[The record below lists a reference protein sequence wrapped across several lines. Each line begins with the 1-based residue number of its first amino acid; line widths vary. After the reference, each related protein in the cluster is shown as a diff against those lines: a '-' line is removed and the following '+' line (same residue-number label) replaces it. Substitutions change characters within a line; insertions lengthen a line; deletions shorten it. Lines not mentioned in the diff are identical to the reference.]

1 VSSLRGIPTSR
12 AYWELRAEQMMNRI
26 FDPEPLIDL
35 EADETATRPRALLPP
50 GLPVATASLPA
61 DPLHSASPTRTASP
75 DGAGRRDQPL
85 LLLSILG
92 GVCMVSAASS
102 VLYLSHW
109 NQMQQS
115 LSQERNLLLVER
127 LRSLGP
133 ANPVPATPRDPAP
146 TPLPLAREPRL
157 AQEKDGDG
165 LPPPPEEPWMEQ
177 LGELPHPEATAPSV
191 LRVPLSPKLGAAA
204 PPATAPSGVA
214 TAGPVP
220 ELLGVVAAPG
230 KAGSAIFQ
238 TGGNSSNVGV
248 GESIGSSG
256 WRLRS
261 AEGDAVLIER
271 GGEVRRVSLGS
282 GS

>member
-1 VSSLRGIPTSR
+1 MSSLRGIPTSR
-12 AYWELRAEQMMNRI
+12 AYWELRADQMMNRI
-26 FDPEPLIDL
+26 FDPEPLIEL
-35 EADETATRPRALLPP
+35 ETGETGHQNGPVLPP
-50 GLPVATASLPA
+50 PVP
-61 DPLHSASPTRTASP
+61 PPPTRTAAPVGS
-75 DGAGRRDQPL
+75 GRRDQPL
-85 LLLSILG
+85 LLFSILG
-92 GVCMVSAASS
+92 AVCMVSAASS

-109 NQMQQS
+109 NRMQQS

-133 ANPVPATPRDPAP
+133 ANPVPATPRDP
-146 TPLPLAREPRL
+146 TPAALPLGREPRL
-157 AQEKDGDG
+157 AAGSAAEG

-177 LGELPHPEATAPSV
+177 LGELPRPESTAPSV
-191 LRVPLSPKLGAAA
+191 LRVPVSPKLAAAA
-204 PPATAPSGVA
+204 PPASASPSLA
-214 TAGPVP
+214 AAGPVP
-220 ELLGVVAAPG
+220 ELLGVVAAQG

>member
-35 EADETATRPRALLPP
+35 ETDETAIQQRPLLPP
-50 GLPVATASLPA
+50 GPAVATHTAAPVAAA
-61 DPLHSASPTRTASP
+61 
-75 DGAGRRDQPL
+75 RRDPPVVL
-85 LLLSILG
+85 LATLG
-92 GVCMVSAASS
+92 GLSMVTAASS

-115 LSQERNLLLVER
+115 LRQERNLLLVER
-127 LRSLGP
+127 LRTLGP
-133 ANPVPATPRDPAP
+133 ATPVPATPRDPAP
-146 TPLPLAREPRL
+146 APLPLSGEPRL
-157 AQEKDGDG
+157 AAEPAGER

-177 LGELPHPEATAPSV
+177 LAELPRPEAPPPSL
-191 LRVPLSPKLGAAA
+191 LRVPVSPKLAAA
-204 PPATAPSGVA
+204 PPPVTPHSSAPSVA
-214 TAGPVP
+214 AAGPVP

>member
-1 VSSLRGIPTSR
+1 
-12 AYWELRAEQMMNRI
+12 MMNRI
-26 FDPEPLIDL
+26 FDPEPLIEL
-35 EADETATRPRALLPP
+35 ETGETEPQSRPLLPP
-50 GLPVATASLPA
+50 PA
-61 DPLHSASPTRTASP
+61 QPPTRTAAP
-75 DGAGRRDQPL
+75 VGASRRDQPL
-85 LLLSILG
+85 LPLAVLG

-109 NQMQQS
+109 NQIQQS
-115 LSQERNLLLVER
+115 LRQERNLLLVER

-146 TPLPLAREPRL
+146 TALPQARDPRL
-157 AQEKDGDG
+157 AAESAAES
-165 LPPPPEEPWMEQ
+165 LPPPPEEPWMEE
-177 LGELPHPEATAPSV
+177 LGELPRPEGTAPAV
-191 LRVPLSPKLGAAA
+191 LRVPGSPKLAAAA
-204 PPATAPSGVA
+204 PPATAPPSVA
-214 TAGPVP
+214 AAGPVP

>member
-1 VSSLRGIPTSR
+1 
-12 AYWELRAEQMMNRI
+12 MMNRI
-26 FDPEPLIDL
+26 FDPEPLIEL
-35 EADETATRPRALLPP
+35 ETGETEQQSQPLLPP
-50 GLPVATASLPA
+50 PTPLLPA
-61 DPLHSASPTRTASP
+61 PGPPATRTAAP
-75 DGAGRRDQPL
+75 AGASRRDQNF
-85 LLLSILG
+85 LLLSVLG
-92 GVCMVSAASS
+92 GIGMVSAASS

-115 LSQERNLLLVER
+115 LRQERNLLLVER

-146 TPLPLAREPRL
+146 TALPLARDPRL
-157 AQEKDGDG
+157 AAEPEPAAEN

-177 LGELPHPEATAPSV
+177 LGELPRPEGRAPSV
-191 LRVPLSPKLGAAA
+191 LRVPVSPKLAAAA
-204 PPATAPSGVA
+204 PPATAAPSVA
-214 TAGPVP
+214 AAGPVP

-230 KAGSAIFQ
+230 KASSAIFQ

>member
-1 VSSLRGIPTSR
+1 
-12 AYWELRAEQMMNRI
+12 MMNRI

-35 EADETATRPRALLPP
+35 EASETATKPRALLPP
-50 GLPVATASLPA
+50 GHPLAGASPAA
-61 DPLHSASPTRTASP
+61 DPLPAPPPTRTATP
-75 DGAGRRDQPL
+75 VGADRRDQPL

-102 VLYLSHW
+102 VLYLSNW

-115 LSQERNLLLVER
+115 LRQERNLLLVER

-133 ANPVPATPRDPAP
+133 ATPVPATPRDPAP
-146 TPLPLAREPRL
+146 TPLPLAHEARL
-157 AQEKDGDG
+157 AAEPASEG

-177 LGELPHPEATAPSV
+177 LAELPRPEGTAPSV
-191 LRVPLSPKLGAAA
+191 LRVPVSPKLAAAA
-204 PPATAPSGVA
+204 PPAPLHAGAPSVA
-214 TAGPVP
+214 AAGPVP

-238 TGGNSSNVGV
+238 TGGTSSNVGV